1 MTGHV
6 LDADGKVT
14 PPCRR
19 HRKDEWSIRDRHFS
33 RCREDHVF
41 PLPLI
46 YIYDSMTHMW
56 NVTIHSAILLIF
68 AGVLGG
74 AINAVAGG
82 GSFFTFPALLATGV
96 PPIPANA
103 TSTVALWL
111 GITASGGAYRNRLDV
126 SRRMMIPLI
135 VTSVIGGF
143 AGALLLVHT
152 PAETFLRV
160 LPWLML
166 SATLLFAFGRQVS
179 RRFSSGLARDASTA
193 AVAGA
198 AIFELVVAVYGGY
211 FGGGIGIV
219 NLAMLAAL
227 GMTDIHA
234 MNAMKV
240 ILSGVINGAAVITFI
255 VLRAVHW
262 GPALV
267 TTVGAVAGGYFAAR
281 YAQRLPQSWI
291 RGFVIVVG
299 IGMTAYFFVKAH

>member
-1 MTGHV
+1 
-6 LDADGKVT
+6 
-14 PPCRR
+14 
-19 HRKDEWSIRDRHFS
+19 
-33 RCREDHVF
+33 
-41 PLPLI
+41 
-46 YIYDSMTHMW
+46 MW

-111 GITASGGAYRNRLDV
+111 GITASGGAYRHRLDV

-135 VTSVIGGF
+135 VTSVIGGV

-179 RRFSSGLARDASTA
+179 RRFSSALARDASA
-193 AVAGA
+193 AAIAGA
-198 AIFELVVAVYGGY
+198 ATFELVVAVYGGY

-227 GMTDIHA
+227 NRPHEVKMHVKGALQNGVTRKEMAEIFLQVGAYAGMP
-234 MNAMKV
+234 
-240 ILSGVINGAAVITFI
+240 AAVDAFRTAKEVFDEID
-255 VLRAVHW
+255 
-262 GPALV
+262 
-267 TTVGAVAGGYFAAR
+267 
-281 YAQRLPQSWI
+281 AQKRPS
-291 RGFVIVVG
+291 R
-299 IGMTAYFFVKAH
+299 K